1 MPAERPLWADPI
13 AREPERAWLER
24 PTQPLP
30 PRAPRDVPPPE
41 PPRRSGRRWLVA
53 ALAVSLLALAGVTG
67 ALIAGLGDDDAS
79 TLPTVAGG
87 KAPETRTG
95 AVYAAVRDGVVQI
108 RAGDGSGSGFVVKD
122 DGTIVTNAH
131 VVGSSKDVGVIFND
145 SDKPVRARVLGTDPS
160 TDLAVVRVDPA
171 SAPRLRPL
179 PLGDSESVQVGDQ
192 VIAIGYPLGLDR
204 TVTAG
209 IVSGLGRE
217 IEAPN
222 GFSIDKVIQ
231 TDAPINPGNSGGP
244 LLDQRGRVI
253 GVNSQIATAGTP
265 GNVGI
270 GFAVPSNTVREVAPK
285 LETGTAIARPYLGV
299 STSEPAT
306 GSGALV
312 RSVVAGGPAARGGL
326 RAASS
331 TSGEGGDVIV
341 AVNGRPV
348 GAPEDVGAAISSS
361 KPGDRVSVVVVRDG
375 RRQSLDVTLGTRPTR
390 LP

>member
-30 PRAPRDVPPPE
+30 PREPRDEEPPE
-41 PPRRSGRRWLVA
+41 PPRGGGRRWLIA

-67 ALIAGLGDDDAS
+67 ALIAGGNDGGS
-79 TLPTVAGG
+79 LPTVAGG
-87 KAPETRTG
+87 KVPESKAG

-108 RAGDGSGSGFVVKD
+108 RAGSGSGSGFVVKD
-122 DGTIVTNAH
+122 DGTVVTNAH
-131 VVGSSKDVGVIFND
+131 VVGESKTVGVIFND
-145 SDKPVRARVLGTDPS
+145 SDKPVRGRVLGTDPS
-160 TDLAVVRVDPA
+160 TDLAVVRVDPDD
-171 SAPRLRPL
+171 APRLRPL

-270 GFAVPSNTVREVAPK
+270 GFAVPSNTVRDIAPK
-285 LETGTAIARPYLGV
+285 LETGTTIARPYLGV
-299 STSEPAT
+299 STSEPLT

-312 RSVVAGGPAARGGL
+312 RSVVAGGPAARAGL
-326 RAASS
+326 RAASK

-348 GAPEDVGAAISSS
+348 STPEDVAAGISSS
-361 KPGDRVSVVVVRDG
+361 KPGDRVSVVVIRDG
-375 RRQSLDVTLGTRPTR
+375 RRQTLEITLGTRPTR